1 MRTVLSPKT
10 GITWRLCAWNE
21 ACQVPVCTVLD
32 GKDVYCR
39 WHARCLSYVGH
50 AHQFE
55 LFAQWLEWMQSGYPS
70 AGWWGWPADRLWPVL
85 QGLHTVWAA
94 EEQAA

>member
-1 MRTVLSPKT
+1 M
-10 GITWRLCAWNE
+10 
-21 ACQVPVCTVLD
+21 PVCTVLD

-70 AGWWGWPADRLWPVL
+70 TGWWGWPADRLWPVL
-85 QGLHTVWAA
+85 QGLHTIWAA
-94 EEQAA
+94 EE